1 MSYEIGIQ
9 IEKLARRKT
18 HAPILH
24 LLAGL
29 FLLIK
34 GADYWRYNDF
44 SSWLSVS
51 PFFLIGLISILYG
64 LLHKKLDARH
74 KAQPYI
80 RGLQILCFSV
90 LAFQFITSS
99 HELDGLFS
107 MLWAFI
113 CFYFFL
119 MEKRMYDS
127 VKLRIEDGGISLP
140 GMFGR
145 RQLDWVQLENL
156 VVRADFVTIFFTEDR
171 YLQYAVLDNVSEE
184 TLVEI
189 GRFIEEKLAARSSV
203 SASD

>member
-29 FLLIK
+29 FILIK

-44 SSWLSVS
+44 KSWLSVS
-51 PFFLIGLISILYG
+51 PFFAIGLVSILYG
-64 LLHKKLDARH
+64 LLHKKLDPLH
-74 KAQPYI
+74 KAQPYL
-80 RGLQILCFSV
+80 RGLQILSFSI
-90 LAFQFITSS
+90 LAFQFITAS

-127 VKLRIEDGGISLP
+127 VKLRIEEGGISLP

-156 VVRADFVTIFFTEDR
+156 VIRTDFITIFFTEDR
-171 YLQYAVLDNVSEE
+171 YLQYAVIDAIAQEKIEE
-184 TLVEI
+184 I
-189 GRFIEEKLAARSSV
+189 SQFIREKLAAKAGV